1 MASMAAFTGER
12 HQCPQDSVAEVFL
25 RPKFLATAEFHGIR
39 IGQVANSPVVG
50 TVAYNEVRVYE
61 LSLPA
66 VFLCCFVNFVAGIL
80 S

>member
-1 MASMAAFTGER
+1 
-12 HQCPQDSVAEVFL
+12 
-25 RPKFLATAEFHGIR
+25 
-39 IGQVANSPVVG
+39 VANSPVVG
-50 TVAYNEVRVYE
+50 TVAYGEVRVYE